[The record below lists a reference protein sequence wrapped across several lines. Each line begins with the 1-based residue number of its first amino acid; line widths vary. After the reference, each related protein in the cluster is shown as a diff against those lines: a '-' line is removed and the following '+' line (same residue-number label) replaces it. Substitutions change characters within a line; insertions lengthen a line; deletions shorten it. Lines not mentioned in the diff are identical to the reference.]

1 MLVVLRKTSL
11 KYVILSYGD
20 RLVPSFLKAQL
31 LCCASNCRILKLL
44 ALSHH
49 LDVIWHDIKP
59 AWAKHHYWYYQ
70 LKATSAIFPK
80 TNSKNEYS
88 RFQHLGK
95 AGSQAHIDGV
105 LAVVRRVQIDEL
117 TKAIDGLNESW
128 SDLYSNEETCGH
140 RVE

>member
-1 MLVVLRKTSL
+1 MPKQESKLELEQRAERIQSTIALLREQ
-11 KYVILSYGD
+11 LS
-20 RLVPSFLKAQL
+20 
-31 LCCASNCRILKLL
+31 
-44 ALSHH
+44 
-49 LDVIWHDIKP
+49 DIEAAGAIAPPGCYMARYQAKG
-59 AWAKHHYWYYQ
+59 AKHHYWYYQ

-80 TNSKNEYS
+80 TNNKNEYS

-128 SDLYSNEETCGH
+128 SDLYSNEEKVGH

>member
-1 MLVVLRKTSL
+1 MPKQESNLELEQRAERIQATIALLREELSKIEATEVVAPPGCYMARYQAK
-11 KYVILSYGD
+11 G
-20 RLVPSFLKAQL
+20 
-31 LCCASNCRILKLL
+31 
-44 ALSHH
+44 
-49 LDVIWHDIKP
+49 
-59 AWAKHHYWYYQ
+59 AKHHYWYYQ
-70 LKATSAIFPK
+70 LKATTAIFPK
-80 TNSKNEYS
+80 ANKKNEYS

-95 AGSQAHIDGV
+95 AGTQAHIDGV

>member
-1 MLVVLRKTSL
+1 M
-11 KYVILSYGD
+11 
-20 RLVPSFLKAQL
+20 PKA
-31 LCCASNCRILKLL
+31 NK
-44 ALSHH
+44 
-49 LDVIWHDIKP
+49 
-59 AWAKHHYWYYQ
+59 
-70 LKATSAIFPK
+70 
-80 TNSKNEYS
+80 KNEYS

-128 SDLYSNEETCGH
+128 SDLYSNKETCGH